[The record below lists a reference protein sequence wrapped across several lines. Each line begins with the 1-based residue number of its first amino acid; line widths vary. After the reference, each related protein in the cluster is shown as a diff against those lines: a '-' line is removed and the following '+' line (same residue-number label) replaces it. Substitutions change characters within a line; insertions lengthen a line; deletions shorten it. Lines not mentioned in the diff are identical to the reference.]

1 MFDDIDF
8 TDLNEAI
15 DSIFGD
21 LSEEDLLDL
30 IKHLEDDSEDII
42 LQTEEDL

>member
-1 MFDDIDF
+1 MDF

-30 IKHLEDDSEDII
+30 IKHLEDDNEDII